1 MHSFSDVQKIKSNS
15 DLLSEYSSTV
25 VHMVSC
31 RTMFFQNFV
40 YIEIDTIGA
49 SS

>member
-1 MHSFSDVQKIKSNS
+1 MHSFSDVKKIKSNS
-15 DLLSEYSSTV
+15 DLSEYSSAV